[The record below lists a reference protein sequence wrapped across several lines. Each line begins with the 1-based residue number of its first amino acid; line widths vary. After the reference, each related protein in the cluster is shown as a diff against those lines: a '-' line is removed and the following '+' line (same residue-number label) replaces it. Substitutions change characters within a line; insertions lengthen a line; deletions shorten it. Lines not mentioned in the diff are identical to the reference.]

1 MIRATT
7 HSFQINQINFKD
19 GGWYDCQVNTEPK
32 VSSKVH
38 LKVVAKGASEA
49 GLRRFRP
56 APKPFKPD
64 TSTSPSSHPLFS
76 ASGWPPTTSLTPSG
90 DNFQGSPKA
99 EEAVAKLLQDDSSSL
114 QVHNSIVPQINQA
127 LHPRGNWAV
136 TVKVLKNLSWSRNIF
151 ISGLVETTIHGPSD
165 LSVSMGET
173 LVLECSVTNLLLPP
187 SKLSWSHVRERS
199 SGGGRE
205 VSADFK
211 RGVSLESER
220 LAGESHTKMV
230 VSSVRPGDAGTYLC
244 QAGSTA
250 NITLVYFKIFQNRYF
265 IHILARNFIGSFHM

>member
-1 MIRATT
+1 MLVTRVTT

-64 TSTSPSSHPLFS
+64 TSTSSSSHPLFS
-76 ASGWPPTTSLTPSG
+76 ASGWPPTTSLTPSE

-136 TVKVLKNLSWSRNIF
+136 TVKALKNHL
-151 ISGLVETTIHGPSD
+151 
-165 LSVSMGET
+165 
-173 LVLECSVTNLLLPP
+173 
-187 SKLSWSHVRERS
+187 
-199 SGGGRE
+199 
-205 VSADFK
+205 
-211 RGVSLESER
+211 
-220 LAGESHTKMV
+220 
-230 VSSVRPGDAGTYLC
+230 
-244 QAGSTA
+244 
-250 NITLVYFKIFQNRYF
+250 
-265 IHILARNFIGSFHM
+265 